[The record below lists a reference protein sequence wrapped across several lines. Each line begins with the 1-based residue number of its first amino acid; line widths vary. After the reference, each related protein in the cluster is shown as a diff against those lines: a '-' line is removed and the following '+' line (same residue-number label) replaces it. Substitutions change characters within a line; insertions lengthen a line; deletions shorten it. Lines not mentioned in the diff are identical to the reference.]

1 MARIKVMVVDDSA
14 VVRQVVTGL
23 LEQDPDIEVIA
34 ACADPILAIERLR
47 LQWPDVFVQRELI
60 AGTLESLGVHQITQA
75 ASGDLALQKLT
86 AAHGFNLLLLDL
98 HMPGIDGFQFMEALV
113 NTHYAG
119 ALIIVSGQSDEV
131 MHAASMVAKLRR
143 FNVLGSVPK
152 PVGRAA
158 LSALLDKIMQ

>member
-1 MARIKVMVVDDSA
+1 MMKNPNTLPHPSKTSTPAQDIKVLLGDDDA
-14 VVRQVVTGL
+14 
-23 LEQDPDIEVIA
+23 
-34 ACADPILAIERLR
+34 
-47 LQWPDVFVQRELI
+47 FQRELI

-86 AAHGFNLLLLDL
+86 PAHGFNLLLLDL